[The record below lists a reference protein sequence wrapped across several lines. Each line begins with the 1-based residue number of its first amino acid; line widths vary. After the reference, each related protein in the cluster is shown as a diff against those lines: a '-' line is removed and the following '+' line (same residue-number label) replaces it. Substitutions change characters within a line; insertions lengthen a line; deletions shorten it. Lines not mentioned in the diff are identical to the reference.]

1 MRVLHILPSLDQR
14 SGGPLRAVLNLS
26 FLGQSYGLESEVV
39 GVGEFKVQD
48 NLLQESLIH
57 SCGGEWPRSYSYSP
71 RLRSWL
77 EKEVKR
83 FEGVVIH
90 GMWSHPSWA
99 AAQEC
104 IRCGVPYACF
114 PHGMLEPWAVSRQG
128 WWKYVKKYVY
138 WHLVEK
144 RVFYNAEAALFATR
158 REREVAGLVVSL
170 ECLSAVLPPFG
181 VDTTDEMLTNSPSDR
196 IVKATVDK
204 YVLFL
209 GRIHPKKNVTFLLEA
224 WAKAK
229 IQERWQLVVAGP
241 SEQGYLAEL
250 KRLAKFL
257 KIDKDVTFLE
267 FVFGDDKKY
276 LLQNAQWLVLPS
288 KQENFGI
295 AVLEALQYGCPVA
308 ISDQVFLADELQD
321 CTVTLKLEM
330 ADWIT
335 FLGDKMGDEAYRCN
349 CIRRGRELL
358 FCNYNMETVAKLWV
372 SALTSLFRQ
381 RRAPLGWLKDRR

>member
-14 SGGPLRAVLNLS
+14 SGGPLRAVLSLS
-26 FLGQSYGLESEVV
+26 FFGQAHGLTSEVV
-39 GVGEFKVQD
+39 GVGEFSVSD
-48 NLLQESLIH
+48 NLLQASLIH
-57 SCGGEWPRSYSYSP
+57 SCSGQWPRSYSYCP

-77 EKEVKR
+77 GKNVKR
-83 FEGVVIH
+83 FDGVVIH
-90 GMWSHPSWA
+90 GMWSYPSLA

-114 PHGMLEPWAVSRQG
+114 PHGMLEPWAVSGQG
-128 WWKYVKKYVY
+128 LWKSLKKHVY

-144 RVFYNAEAALFATR
+144 RIFYRAEAALFATK
-158 REREVAGLVVSL
+158 RECELASLVFPL

-181 VDTTDEMLTNSPSDR
+181 VDIMEEMLTNSPSER
-196 IVKATVDK
+196 ILKATVNK

-209 GRIHPKKNVTFLLEA
+209 GRIHPKKNLSLLFKS
-224 WAKAK
+224 WAQAK
-229 IQERWQLVVAGP
+229 MQTGWQLVVAGP
-241 SEQGYLAEL
+241 SEHAYLTEL

-295 AVLEALQYGCPVA
+295 VVLEALHCGCPVA

-321 CTVTLKLEM
+321 CIVTLKLRM
-330 ADWIT
+330 ADWVM

-349 CIRRGRELL
+349 CIKRGRELL
-358 FCNYNMETVAKLWV
+358 FCDYNIETVAKLWV

-381 RRAPLGWLKDRR
+381 RSAPLDC